1 MYEKDN
7 IESEFLKR
15 PKKNP
20 FRTPDNYFDSMEDRV
35 MRTIQHEE
43 KTKNSSSAGKVY
55 RLLKPVL
62 GLAASFALVFVLVY
76 YPINYFSS
84 DKLVKTQPTD
94 TVTTEPN
101 DFYSILI
108 SAIDEN
114 ALVDALSKEET
125 TMQEEIDADELIA
138 YLSSDMNDIEI
149 YSEIQN

>member
-1 MYEKDN
+1 MYEEDN

-20 FRTPDNYFDSMEDRV
+20 FRTPDNYFDAMEDRV

-43 KTKNSSSAGKVY
+43 KTKRYSGAGKVY

-84 DKLVKTQPTD
+84 DKLVKTQSKD
-94 TVTTEPN
+94 TVTTETN
-101 DFYSILI
+101 DFLSIVI
-108 SAIDEN
+108 STVDEN
-114 ALVDALSKEET
+114 SLVDALSKEDT
-125 TMQEEIDADELIA
+125 TLKEEINSDELIA
-138 YLSSDMNDIEI
+138 YLSSDMNDIEL

>member
-1 MYEKDN
+1 MYEEDN

-35 MRTIQHEE
+35 MRTIEHE
-43 KTKNSSSAGKVY
+43 KQTKSSSGAGKVY
-55 RLLKPVL
+55 RLFKPVL

-76 YPINYFSS
+76 YPIKYFSS
-84 DKLVKTQPTD
+84 DKLVKTQSTD
-94 TVTTEPN
+94 TVTTETN
-101 DFYSILI
+101 DFYSIVI
-108 SAIDEN
+108 SAVDEN
-114 ALVDALSKEET
+114 ALVDALSKEDT
-125 TMQEEIDADELIA
+125 TMQEEINADELIA